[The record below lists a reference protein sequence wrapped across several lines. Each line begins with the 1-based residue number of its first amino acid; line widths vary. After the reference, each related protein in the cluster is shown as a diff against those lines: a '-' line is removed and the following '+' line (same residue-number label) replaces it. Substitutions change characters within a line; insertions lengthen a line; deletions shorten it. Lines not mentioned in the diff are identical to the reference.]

1 MGLPP
6 SSPHRAPKPRSLWLR
21 FVPRPRHSPAS
32 HRQGHPKFWLS
43 PPPPKPAAWGH
54 ADPSPPGHSRITS
67 GSSRGGRAPA
77 PNSPRA
83 LSIPKRCRAPRT
95 GWILHRG
102 CLFGRF
108 MCQPSAAPHPFSS
121 SASQPRARR
130 SFSRL
135 LQSFWDRSHAEP
147 AGCRSCRSHGWS
159 TAHKPQPYTQQGSS
173 PASQGGKR
181 GPCSSPFAPRI
192 QYNLCLFPFFPV
204 CTFPIA
210 AGGCPRNAER
220 SPWQPPELPNNSP
233 MSARIATAG
242 TAAPRAHASGSTFPK
257 NLRSTPSSKA
267 PVGNRRAGGDTKGPG
282 EGGFRVGKSSEMQ
295 ILAVLPKARGDRER
309 AGAPGPLRGATATSP
324 PSVPRFGASEG
335 LAGV

>member
-1 MGLPP
+1 MPPNLAPSGSGLCPDP
-6 SSPHRAPKPRSLWLR
+6 DTPRQVTGKDTPNFGS
-21 FVPRPRHSPAS
+21 A
-32 HRQGHPKFWLS
+32 
-43 PPPPKPAAWGH
+43 PPPPKPTSPAAWGH

-95 GWILHRG
+95 GWILHLG

-108 MCQPSAAPHPFSS
+108 VCQPSAAPHPFSS

-173 PASQGGKR
+173 PASQGGKK
-181 GPCSSPFAPRI
+181 GTLLISFCTSHPIQPLPFPLFSS
-192 QYNLCLFPFFPV
+192 LH
-204 CTFPIA
+204 
-210 AGGCPRNAER
+210 
-220 SPWQPPELPNNSP
+220 LPH
-233 MSARIATAG
+233 R
-242 TAAPRAHASGSTFPK
+242 
-257 NLRSTPSSKA
+257 
-267 PVGNRRAGGDTKGPG
+267 PG
-282 EGGFRVGKSSEMQ
+282 R
-295 ILAVLPKARGDRER
+295 LP
-309 AGAPGPLRGATATSP
+309 
-324 PSVPRFGASEG
+324 
-335 LAGV
+335 

>member
-1 MGLPP
+1 MVLLKPP
-6 SSPHRAPKPRSLWLR
+6 RETPTSDSAVPTDGAAP
-21 FVPRPRHSPAS
+21 
-32 HRQGHPKFWLS
+32 QQ
-43 PPPPKPAAWGH
+43 PPPCPQTSLPLAQVCAPTPTLPGKSQARTPQILAQPPATQTH
-54 ADPSPPGHSRITS
+54 IPSRITS

-173 PASQGGKR
+173 PAFQGGKKGTLLISFCTSHPIQPLPFPLFSSLHLPHRR
-181 GPCSSPFAPRI
+181 GR
-192 QYNLCLFPFFPV
+192 
-204 CTFPIA
+204 
-210 AGGCPRNAER
+210 
-220 SPWQPPELPNNSP
+220 LP
-233 MSARIATAG
+233 
-242 TAAPRAHASGSTFPK
+242 
-257 NLRSTPSSKA
+257 
-267 PVGNRRAGGDTKGPG
+267 
-282 EGGFRVGKSSEMQ
+282 
-295 ILAVLPKARGDRER
+295 
-309 AGAPGPLRGATATSP
+309 
-324 PSVPRFGASEG
+324 
-335 LAGV
+335 